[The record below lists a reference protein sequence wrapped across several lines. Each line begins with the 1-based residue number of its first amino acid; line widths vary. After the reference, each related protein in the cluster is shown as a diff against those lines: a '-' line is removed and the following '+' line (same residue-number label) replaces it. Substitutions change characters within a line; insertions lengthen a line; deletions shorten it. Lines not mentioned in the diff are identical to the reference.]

1 MKIALLFGSAGERSH
16 THQGLASDWN
26 LSEYVAAVNK
36 VVDLGH
42 KTSPSVPS
50 SGKHSYSCVL
60 ACWLVLGYHER
71 APLGFVSLGR
81 CQALTCLLISC
92 SQHWYPDHR
101 SQRGGIFYPNR
112 ACPDTQ
118 IFLSSTQPWGKHG
131 LTAFLV
137 RAPGGLAQN
146 LG

>member
-1 MKIALLFGSAGERSH
+1 M
-16 THQGLASDWN
+16 
-26 LSEYVAAVNK
+26 NK
-36 VVDLGH
+36 VVHLGH

-50 SGKHSYSCVL
+50 SGKCSYICVP
-60 ACWLVLGYHER
+60 ACWLALGYHER

-81 CQALTCLLISC
+81 CQALMRLLISY

-118 IFLSSTQPWGKHG
+118 IFLSNTQPWGKHG
-131 LTAFLV
+131 LTASLV
-137 RAPGGLAQN
+137 WALGGLAQD